1 MASASNSRS
10 LGQWKILLVAPH
22 PSMSQEI
29 APLLAEYLPFS
40 PVTEL
45 REYPG
50 KQLLTELTEEQGINL
65 CFIDTESNSDWAFAL
80 MSDLMSGDTKV
91 PVVALLEK
99 PETEIIL
106 KALRSGAAEFL
117 SRPFTAG
124 PFTEAMERV
133 SSIYR
138 ARGGM
143 QEARVIAVM
152 PVKGSCGASTI
163 AANIAPLWKKFGAKR
178 ILLADLDPYTGTVSF
193 LLKLRQTYSF
203 LEALNR
209 TGQMDEDIWKGLV
222 MRSGPMDVML
232 SPEQPAHGI
241 EEVHNPSGIIDFART
256 AYDSVILD
264 TNGVYGPWNLAVAQ
278 MADDILLVS
287 TNELSALQ
295 ATQRAIS
302 YLQRNRVERSKIKIV
317 VNRYSKN
324 AGLSKEVIEAALQC
338 EAYQI
343 IPHEP
348 ESIQRSLMEGKP
360 PAPNTEIGR
369 GLLSLA
375 ERLSGKPQA
384 QPETK
389 SNAGLK
395 GIFSSIL
402 GR

>member
-1 MASASNSRS
+1 M
-10 LGQWKILLVAPH
+10 G
-22 PSMSQEI
+22 QEI
-29 APLLAEYLPFS
+29 APLLSEFLPFS

-50 KQLLTELTEEQGINL
+50 KQMLTELTEEQGVNL
-65 CFIDTESNSDWAFAL
+65 CFIDTVSNSDWAFAL
-80 MSDLMSGDTKV
+80 MSDLASAELKV
-91 PVVALLEK
+91 PAVALLEK

-106 KALRSGAAEFL
+106 KALRSGASEFL
-117 SRPFTAG
+117 SRPFTAE
-124 PFTEAMERV
+124 PFTAAMERV
-133 SSIYR
+133 SSMCR

-143 QEARVIAVM
+143 SEARVVAVM

-163 AANIAPLWKKFGAKR
+163 AANIAPLWKKFGAKK

-209 TGQMDEDIWKGLV
+209 SGQMDEDIWKGLV
-222 MRSGPMDVML
+222 MRCGSMDVML

-241 EEVHNPSGIIDFART
+241 EEVHTPGGIIDFART
-256 AYDSVILD
+256 AYEAVVLD

-278 MADDILLVS
+278 MVDDLLLVS

-295 ATQRAIS
+295 ATQRALA

-317 VNRYSKN
+317 VNRYAKN
-324 AGLSKEVIEAALQC
+324 AGLSKEIIEAALQC
-338 EAYQI
+338 ETYQI
-343 IPHEP
+343 IPNEP
-348 ESIQRSLMEGKP
+348 ESIQKALMEGKP
-360 PAPNTEIGR
+360 PASNTEIGR

-375 ERLSGKPQA
+375 ERLSGKAPA
-384 QPETK
+384 APEPK
-389 SNAGLK
+389 ANGLK

>member
-1 MASASNSRS
+1 MASASNTRS
-10 LGQWKILLVAPH
+10 LGQWRILLVAPH
-22 PSMSQEI
+22 PTMGQEI
-29 APLLAEYLPFS
+29 APLLAEFLPFS

-45 REYPG
+45 HEYPG
-50 KQLLTELTEEQGINL
+50 KQMLTELTEEQGINL
-65 CFIDTESNSDWAFAL
+65 CFIDTVSNSDWAFAL
-80 MSDLMSGDTKV
+80 MSDLASAESKV
-91 PVVALLEK
+91 PAVALLEK
-99 PETEIIL
+99 PETEVIL

-117 SRPFTAG
+117 SRPFTG
-124 PFTEAMERV
+124 EPFIAAMERV
-133 SSIYR
+133 CSMYR

-143 QEARVIAVM
+143 SEARVVAVM

-163 AANIAPLWKKFGAKR
+163 AANIAPIWKKFGAKR

-209 TGQMDEDIWKGLV
+209 SGQMDEDIWRGLV
-222 MRSGPMDVML
+222 MRVGSMDVML

-241 EEVHNPSGIIDFART
+241 EEVHTPGGIIDFART
-256 AYDSVILD
+256 AYDAVILD
-264 TNGVYGPWNLAVAQ
+264 TNGVYGPWNLAVAK
-278 MADDILLVS
+278 MVDDILLVS

-295 ATQRAIS
+295 ATQRALA

-317 VNRYSKN
+317 VNRYAKN
-324 AGLSKEVIEAALQC
+324 AGLSKEIIEAALQC

-343 IPHEP
+343 IPNEP
-348 ESIQRSLMEGKP
+348 EAIQKSLMEGRP
-360 PAPNTEIGR
+360 PAASTEIGR

-375 ERLSGKPQA
+375 ERLSGKSLAESEP
-384 QPETK
+384 K
-389 SNAGLK
+389 SNGIK